1 MSFSTFLRKL
11 GQVLLWVVPPTL
23 ILMVAWFA
31 GATLLPQPAV
41 GIIHLDTDI
50 WAGSASL
57 VQAQVEAARD
67 DDQIKAVVFHIDSP
81 GGEVVAIQTI
91 FLEMQSLRKEMPVVA
106 SIDSIAAS
114 GGYYVAVAADPIYA
128 KPSSEIGNVGV
139 WALVPEE
146 LTVTDAVLTTGP
158 FKLTGSN
165 RDEFLQ
171 DIEEVRQEFV
181 ETVFSHRGDRM
192 QLSRAEISQGL
203 LYPGREAISYGLID
217 YIGTQSDAV
226 EAAAEQAGINH
237 YETVDLEER
246 VSEEWW
252 GSFAQAETEAATE
265 EVRWIGAADPLTGE
279 RSLPYGLYLL
289 YDPRLRGVP

>member
-1 MSFSTFLRKL
+1 
-11 GQVLLWVVPPTL
+11 
-23 ILMVAWFA
+23 
-31 GATLLPQPAV
+31 
-41 GIIHLDTDI
+41 
-50 WAGSASL
+50 
-57 VQAQVEAARD
+57 
-67 DDQIKAVVFHIDSP
+67 
-81 GGEVVAIQTI
+81 
-91 FLEMQSLRKEMPVVA
+91 MPVVA

-171 DIEEVRQEFV
+171 DIEGTRQEFV
-181 ETVFSHRGDRM
+181 ETVFSQRGDRM

-203 LYPGREAISYGLID
+203 LYPGREAVSYGLID

-226 EAAAEQAGINH
+226 EVAAEQAGINH

-252 GSFAQAETEAATE
+252 GSFAQAETEATAE

-279 RSLPYGLYLL
+279 RSLPYGVYLL
-289 YDPRLRGVP
+289 YDARLRGVP